1 MTAIF
6 LEWLAHCNQRSAR
19 RLLGASAMREFLAAA
34 TIAVVFVGGAF
45 LIPASYE
52 RPVSPSAPRSLD
64 ASVPAAVPSPP
75 AKEDYTPAPAPTRP
89 PVAAERDAPAPPAPD
104 RQHAPAASQTT
115 AQGDSVAARTPGNV
129 QAGRQV
135 YRKCQA

>member
-64 ASVPAAVPSPP
+64 ASVPAAVPPLRLR
-75 AKEDYTPAPAPTRP
+75 KTIRP
-89 PVAAERDAPAPPAPD
+89 HRRPRGLLLRRSEL
-104 RQHAPAASQTT
+104 RQHPPRPIVSMHQQRHRQPRRET
-115 AQGDSVAARTPGNV
+115 ALRLGRRGNV
-129 QAGRQV
+129 QA
-135 YRKCQA
+135 